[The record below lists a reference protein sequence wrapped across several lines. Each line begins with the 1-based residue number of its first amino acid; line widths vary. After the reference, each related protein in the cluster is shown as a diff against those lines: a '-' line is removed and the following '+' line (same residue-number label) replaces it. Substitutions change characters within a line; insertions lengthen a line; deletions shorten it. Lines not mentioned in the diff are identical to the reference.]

1 MHFRDLCFFFVEEDT
16 KRPFIG
22 QRWRKNAVDGE
33 KSFISW
39 REFCSIQRARV
50 YYSSLLSKCPFLC
63 LGMYLY
69 TEVRF
74 VYLYYGNYV
83 SLEFG
88 DSSGDTCLLWSI
100 DTYMFLKIRREIYDR
115 K

>member
-1 MHFRDLCFFFVEEDT
+1 
-16 KRPFIG
+16 
-22 QRWRKNAVDGE
+22 
-33 KSFISW
+33 
-39 REFCSIQRARV
+39 
-50 YYSSLLSKCPFLC
+50 
-63 LGMYLY
+63 MYLY